1 MTTHPYGGPLIG
13 LDGAVDLHCHPYPD
27 LVPRL
32 ADDIDIAMAARDA
45 GMRAL
50 VLK

>member
-27 LVPRL
+27 LFPRL
-32 ADDIDIAMAARDA
+32 ADDIDIA
-45 GMRAL
+45 GL
-50 VLK
+50 SQLPPWIPTV